1 MALAQQA
8 GCAFRKQIDANA
20 IPDELLDLVPL
31 SFARSRQ
38 VLPLELTE
46 DGVVIVALADPY
58 DLSVVSD
65 LQLMMQRPLVT
76 EVATPTLITASTNS
90 AYDRATRLAEDA
102 AEGLEESHAEEE
114 EEFAIQDILDAE
126 DEARRSFG
134 SCTRF
139 YPRRSRSAPRIFT
152 SSPLSARSPCVPR
165 GRRAA

>member
-1 MALAQQA
+1 MRLGELLVRHQGVTAEAVDAALEEQHERGGLLGELLIAAKAVDEANLSMALAQQA

-76 EVATPTLITASTNS
+76 EVATPTLITASANS

-102 AEGLEESHAEEE
+102 AEGLEES
-114 EEFAIQDILDAE
+114 
-126 DEARRSFG
+126 
-134 SCTRF
+134 
-139 YPRRSRSAPRIFT
+139 
-152 SSPLSARSPCVPR
+152 LSLIHI
-165 GRRAA
+165 

>member
-31 SFARSRQ
+31 SFA
-38 VLPLELTE
+38 LTPGAAARPDE

-76 EVATPTLITASTNS
+76 EVATPTLITASANS
-90 AYDRATRLAEDA
+90 AYDRAARLAED
-102 AEGLEESHAEEE
+102 AEGLEES
-114 EEFAIQDILDAE
+114 
-126 DEARRSFG
+126 R
-134 SCTRF
+134 
-139 YPRRSRSAPRIFT
+139 
-152 SSPLSARSPCVPR
+152 
-165 GRRAA
+165 